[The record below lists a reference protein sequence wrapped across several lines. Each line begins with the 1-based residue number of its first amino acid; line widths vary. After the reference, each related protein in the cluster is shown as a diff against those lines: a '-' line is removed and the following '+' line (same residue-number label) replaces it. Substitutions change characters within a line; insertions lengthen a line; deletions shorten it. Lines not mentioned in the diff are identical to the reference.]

1 MAEKGF
7 TQALLRRTT
16 PSLVA
21 RTTVRQPAVR
31 ITEGDRSSY
40 LTLSKGT
47 VIAPVFFTVER
58 CLIPVVFRTGT
69 GSLVQETVTGTA
81 QCGVRIINLNLI
93 RVNIFRFNFD
103 RTCGS
108 GLTLQKS

>member
-16 PSLVA
+16 
-21 RTTVRQPAVR
+21 
-31 ITEGDRSSY
+31 
-40 LTLSKGT
+40 
-47 VIAPVFFTVER
+47 
-58 CLIPVVFRTGT
+58 PVVFRTGT